1 MQNTT
6 LLFLVK
12 KDPSSGRV
20 SEVCLAMKKRGFGV
34 GRWNGTGGKLLEGES
49 IEQAVIRET
58 GEEIGVAPRVMEKA
72 ALLSFSFPEKPEW
85 NQLTHVFVC
94 TEWEGEPSESEEMR
108 PEWFAAEQL
117 PFESMWPDDPLWL
130 PLVLD
135 GKMVKGTFSFS
146 NDGAVLEHEVGEA
159 ANLQ

>member
-12 KDPSSGRV
+12 KDHSSDRV

-58 GEEIGVAPRVMEKA
+58 GEEIGVVPRVMEKA

-94 TEWEGEPSESEEMR
+94 TEWEGDPSESEEMR
-108 PEWFAAEQL
+108 PEWFIPEQL

-146 NDGAVLEHEVGEA
+146 NDGAVLEHDVGEVA
-159 ANLQ
+159 TLG